1 MLTWTT
7 TSVEFFTEILSHV
20 IRDLSDW
27 PSVPTF
33 NLDVAHAFANNRP
46 PRTAQHTHVIKTV
59 NCKVKMVATVIDAA
73 ALMRLGNS
81 DHCEIRIRPSD
92 FALESMEIHRE
103 ACPGELRTPI
113 CDRPEMIQHEIFDH
127 GQYLRLARFSSFFAF
142 SSSVAGPRLL

>member
-7 TSVEFFTEILSHV
+7 TSVEFFTVILSHV

-73 ALMRLGNS
+73 ALMQIANS
-81 DHCEIRIRPSD
+81 DHCEIEIRHWV
-92 FALESMEIHRE
+92 FALERMASHIE
-103 ACPGELRTPI
+103 ACPGVLRTPI
-113 CDRPEMIQHEIFDH
+113 CACPEMIQHEIFDH
-127 GQYLRLARFSSFFAF
+127 GEYL
-142 SSSVAGPRLL
+142 PP